1 METLA
6 APIPFTQTVEIG
18 SLALAMATERA
29 RRFMVAWQEALKA
42 LAHQVSRRE
51 SYIQT
56 AGTAVA
62 VGDPEAAYELHCTTI
77 LDLAFCISDANEFNT
92 DNYSKKDL
100 FSVDEFKNY
109 IADIPFDQKWKLII
123 KINESNEQ

>member
-42 LAHQVSRRE
+42 LAHQVSPPE

-56 AGTAVA
+56 ASTAVA
-62 VGDPEAAYELHCTTI
+62 VGDPEAAESAAQRL
-77 LDLAFCISDANEFNT
+77 LDLTPRRLTAQQLVRIGGGVEITNNPDLTRFLI
-92 DNYSKKDL
+92 YSKIVQHAN
-100 FSVDEFKNY
+100 FV
-109 IADIPFDQKWKLII
+109 A
-123 KINESNEQ
+123 

>member
-42 LAHQVSRRE
+42 LAHQASPSE

-56 AGTAVA
+56 ASTAVA
-62 VGDPEAAYELHCTTI
+62 VGDPEAAQSAAQRL
-77 LDLAFCISDANEFNT
+77 LDLTPRRLTA
-92 DNYSKKDL
+92 
-100 FSVDEFKNY
+100 
-109 IADIPFDQKWKLII
+109 
-123 KINESNEQ
+123 